1 MDTNPPP
8 PNNPTPAGPPS
19 AAPPPQVVVVKKR
32 GCLGWIG
39 LAAVGFVGLMV
50 VVIIAAVAT
59 GGSGDDE
66 DAQVQS
72 VVSDSSSDNDA
83 DPPAEADSGQPDE
96 AVEPTGPD
104 GSRERPWPFGTEV
117 NVTWDVFGDADGS
130 VWTTS
135 VGPVRDF
142 TTEVVAANQFNEAPP
157 EGAVFAAA
165 PVSMTLVSADKEPLS
180 AGFNL
185 QVEIHSGP
193 NVYDANTLDTLGC
206 GSVPG
211 DFDMFT
217 EVFAGGTV
225 EGEVCIPITASD
237 LADARV
243 ALNFGG
249 DRIYFGE

>member
-1 MDTNPPP
+1 M
-8 PNNPTPAGPPS
+8 GLLI
-19 AAPPPQVVVVKKR
+19 VV
-32 GCLGWIG
+32 
-39 LAAVGFVGLMV
+39 MV
-50 VVIIAAVAT
+50 AAVAT
-59 GGSGDDE
+59 GGLGDDG
-66 DAQVQS
+66 DAEVES
-72 VVSDSSSDNDA
+72 VVSGTPSDSDA
-83 DPPAEADSGQPDE
+83 DAPAQPDGE
-96 AVEPTGPD
+96 PDSPDAPTGPD

-117 NVTWDVFGDADGS
+117 DVTWDVFGDADGS

-135 VGPVRDF
+135 VGAVRDF
-142 TTEVVAANQFNEAPP
+142 TAEVLAENQFNEDPP

-180 AGFNL
+180 SGFNL

-206 GSVPG
+206 GVVPG

-237 LADARV
+237 LANARV